1 MKRLLLLLLLC
12 TPAFALG
19 PFPTPTVSGT
29 IQVGSSAG
37 LKGNA
42 FVRFRLRNY
51 AGFVP
56 RVVGTGVIVQTQFD
70 VRPSD
75 SLGNF
80 STTIYSNDVI
90 VPNTCGSGSTACTW
104 WTVEYWNDGKIS
116 SSGNY
121 CIGELSPT
129 YDLTSAVPCTTPPVP
144 ANPVP
149 PAGTVTSVGFTG
161 DDTVYNAV
169 VPGSPIT
176 SFGTLVPT
184 LHTHVANTIFAGPTT
199 GPDAI
204 PTFRTLVRADI
215 PQAALF
221 PLLAPDG
228 TVGAPSYSW
237 ANDTTTG
244 FYRNADGVMNAVVGD
259 GRNSTAFLAG
269 GIGIANDGGVCFSN
283 TDDAANCTSNFLDWS
298 TVDQR
303 YQFQDSSLDFY
314 AKVAL
319 HKLILL
325 GNTVTNPNIDWANT
339 TDYLISA
346 PESTTPSSPAATF
359 EKAYFKASKG
369 WCTVDSSG
377 TERCAQKTGTTPIVV
392 TGDDIS
398 CPTCNT
404 NNTIKVINATGP
416 FTCSGD
422 QTVCAFTLN
431 WPSTFGDTNY
441 TAVCNP
447 VGPTNTSGSQSIN
460 NGGEGVLTATTIDV
474 YMTVNGSSSQ
484 SYSGWHC
491 MGIHN

>member
-1 MKRLLLLLLLC
+1 MKRLLFLLLFC
-12 TPAFALG
+12 ASAFALG

-56 RVVGTGVIVQTQFD
+56 RVVGTGIIVQTQFD

-80 STTIYSNDVI
+80 STVIYSNDVI

-121 CIGELSPT
+121 CIPQTNPT

-149 PAGTVTSVGFTG
+149 PAGTVTSVAFTG

-176 SFGTLVPT
+176 TLGTFAPT
-184 LHTHVANTIFAGPTT
+184 LHTHAANTFFAGPCT
-199 GPDAI
+199 GPDAV
-204 PTFRTLVRADI
+204 PTFRTLCASDVPPSI
-215 PQAALF
+215 LF
-221 PLLAPDG
+221 PMYAPDG
-228 TVGAPSYSW
+228 SVSTPSYSW
-237 ANDTTTG
+237 ANETTMG
-244 FYRNADGVMNAVVGD
+244 FYRPSAHNLTFTADNFSTTFVDGDEVTVDNAGNFCFSASLD
-259 GRNSTAFLAG
+259 STACARFLGYAG
-269 GIGIANDGGVCFSN
+269 GLGGAFELQ
-283 TDDAANCTSNFLDWS
+283 DDSGE
-298 TVDQR
+298 
-303 YQFQDSSLDFY
+303 FY
-314 AKVAL
+314 APL
-319 HKLILL
+319 RIHKLLMHN
-325 GNTVTNPNIDWANT
+325 GNLTPPSIDFEAAA
-339 TDYLISA
+339 DYLISGV
-346 PESTTPSSPAATF
+346 ETTTPTSPAATF
-359 EKAYFKASKG
+359 EKAYPKASKG

-377 TERCAQKTGTTPIVV
+377 TERCTQKTGTSPIVV
-392 TGDDIS
+392 TGDAIS
-398 CPTCNT
+398 CPTCSV
-404 NNTIKVINATGP
+404 NNPIKVINATGP

-422 QTVCAFTLN
+422 QSVCAFTLN
-431 WPSTFGDTNY
+431 WPTTFGDTNY

-460 NGGEGVLTATTIDV
+460 NGGEGALTATTIDV
-474 YMTVNGSSSQ
+474 YMTVNGTSSQ

-491 MGIHN
+491 IGIHN